1 MEGNLK
7 AFDAVVADLRGIYH
21 RKNLDYK
28 DSFARSL
35 DKHGL
40 LAYVIRAEDKFSRI
54 DNLITNKAQVNDEA
68 IEDTIRDLANYSIM
82 AVMWLEK
89 RRG

>member
-1 MEGNLK
+1 M
-7 AFDAVVADLRGIYH
+7 
-21 RKNLDYK
+21 
-28 DSFARSL
+28 
-35 DKHGL
+35 
-40 LAYVIRAEDKFSRI
+40 IRAEDKFSRI
-54 DNLITNKAQVNDEA
+54 DNLTSNTAQVNDEA